1 MKKILFVAV
10 VFALF
15 TTAASAQRGHDVTT
29 HHRIHQ
35 GFQNGQLTR
44 GEKARLHRNQT
55 AYRHERRKALRDG
68 RLTSAEKR
76 RLAHIRKYDSR
87 RIYAMKHNGR
97 RRVY

>member
-29 HHRIHQ
+29 HHRIQQ
-35 GFQNGQLTR
+35 GFQSGQLTR

-55 AYRHERRKALRDG
+55 AYRHERRKAYRDG
-68 RLTSAEKR
+68 KLSRAEKR

-87 RIYAMKHNGR
+87 RIYAMKHNQR
-97 RRVY
+97 HRAF